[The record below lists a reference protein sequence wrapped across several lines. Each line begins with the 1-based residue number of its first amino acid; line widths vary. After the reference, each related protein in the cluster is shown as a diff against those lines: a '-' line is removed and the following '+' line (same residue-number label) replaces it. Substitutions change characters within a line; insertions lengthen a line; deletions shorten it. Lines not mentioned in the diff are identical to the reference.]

1 MKAIEINSKTDKYG
15 NLRIDYPLNKKDSKV
30 RVLILIDDDYIN
42 PDDEKLWLQSIS
54 KNPEFDFLN
63 DPEEDIYSIN
73 SGEPIDD

>member
-1 MKAIEINSKTDKYG
+1 MKAIEIKSKTDKYG
-15 NLRIDYPLNKKDSKV
+15 ILRIDYPLNKKDRKV

-42 PDDEKLWLQSIS
+42 PEDDNLWLQSIS
-54 KNPEFDFLN
+54 KNPVFDFLN